1 MLLNWKN
8 LQQYNCPLC
17 GSLLEHEWCEGVES
31 EVCTGRLCGYHIN
44 SERFNEVI
52 IGMDV
57 ATGRDRTS
65 VAVRKLDGVIFN
77 II

>member
-1 MLLNWKN
+1 MQLNWKN

-17 GSLLEHEWCEGVES
+17 GSALEHEYREGIES

-44 SERFNEVI
+44 SARFNEVI
-52 IGMDV
+52 IGIDT
-57 ATGRDRTS
+57 AKGADRTS
-65 VAVRKLDGVIFN
+65 MVIRKPDGVLIN